1 MQQKISL
8 VELQHLS
15 KLARLKLT
23 SLEEQTYLPQI
34 ESVLEYMD
42 ILNETDTTSIE
53 PLTQITGLKNI
64 TRNDEIKPSLD
75 RSNALSSASKTTNG
89 FVVVPN
95 TIKK

>member
-15 KLARLKLT
+15 KLARLKL
-23 SLEEQTYLPQI
+23 SPLEEQTYLPQI

-42 ILNETDTTSIE
+42 VLNEADTASIE

-64 TRNDEIKPSLD
+64 TRNDDIKPSLD
-75 RSNALSSASKTTNG
+75 RSDALSSASKTSNG